1 MENSVILERFESSK
15 LVALF
20 KCIEDKIERLET
32 QFQPTQPL
40 QYLTRQQVAEMLSI
54 SLVTVNDWRKKGILK
69 AYKIGNRV
77 YFKRHEVEAALV
89 EIKSR

>member
-1 MENSVILERFESSK
+1 MKVLQLEQFESK
-15 LVALF
+15 RLLLLF
-20 KCIEDKIERLET
+20 RGIEDKIERLET
-32 QFQPTQPL
+32 QFQPVEPL
-40 QYLTRQQVAEMLSI
+40 QYLTRRQVAEMLSI